1 VRFGHV
7 RVVRER
13 WRRWEEMRLDRVAV
27 MKPWDF
33 LINKNAWGGDKEE
46 RRWAALGLFVLKHC
60 SLLTRTFYNP
70 L

>member
-1 VRFGHV
+1 
-7 RVVRER
+7 
-13 WRRWEEMRLDRVAV
+13 MRLDRVAV